1 MAFINKAAK
10 QKLFRQHKQLQNRVR
25 LDGCYVICSDPYY
38 GPGGSQTEEPEGIS

>member
-25 LDGCYVICSDPYY
+25 LNGCYVICSDPNSP
-38 GPGGSQTEEPEGIS
+38 PGGTQPEEPEGIS